1 MLATRR
7 VSACCHVRPDTRTAR
22 YLVCA
27 EERTLNMKRLF
38 IVAAL
43 MAAST
48 LALGADVGVSVQ
60 VGQPGFYGRIDIGSF
75 PPPVLVYP
83 EPLIVQPVPVAV
95 APQPVYL
102 HVPPGHAKNWRKHCR
117 KYNACGQPVYFVQ
130 EDWYQ
135 NVYVPHYREGKG
147 HGQGHGQEAG
157 QAPEGA
163 LRPCRCVEANDHAQ
177 TRPAKRRAEPRA
189 SVCLTSAECAEAI
202 ARSEARLP
210 RTESRRTARGPT
222 CSPSS
227 SFGTNCAL
235 RGWRR

>member
-1 MLATRR
+1 
-7 VSACCHVRPDTRTAR
+7 
-22 YLVCA
+22 
-27 EERTLNMKRLF
+27 MKRLF

-83 EPLIVQPVPVAV
+83 EPLIVQPVSVAV
-95 APQPVYL
+95 APQPIYL

-135 NVYVPHYREGKG
+135 NVYVPQYREGKR
-147 HGQGHGQEAG
+147 QGKGNGKKQGKPQKEH
-157 QAPEGA
+157 
-163 LRPCRCVEANDHAQ
+163 
-177 TRPAKRRAEPRA
+177 
-189 SVCLTSAECAEAI
+189 
-202 ARSEARLP
+202 
-210 RTESRRTARGPT
+210 
-222 CSPSS
+222 
-227 SFGTNCAL
+227 
-235 RGWRR
+235 